1 MSESKYESKITSA
14 PCSAQQIYRVLSN
27 LQNLERVKDL
37 IPKDK
42 VQEMDIEPDRVRFK
56 VDGLAQKI
64 TIAIVDRIEN
74 DTIKFGAEGIPMDAN
89 FWIQMKEVSPTDTR
103 LKLTV
108 KADIPFMFKFMVEK
122 KLQTGLDQA
131 AEMLAQFKKVRQEER
146 TKKTVSLRLSSATLK
161 KAKEYGKGYTSFLSR
176 LLDLAIQDESM
187 VRKCL

>member
-1 MSESKYESKITSA
+1 MAESKYESKITSA

-42 VQEMDIEPDRVRFK
+42 IQEMEIEPDRVRMK

-74 DTIKFGAEGIPMDAN
+74 DTVKFGAEGIPMDAN

-108 KADIPFMFKFMVEK
+108 KADIPFMFKFMIEK

-131 AEMLAQFKKVRQEER
+131 AEMLAQFPYAMWQ
-146 TKKTVSLRLSSATLK
+146 
-161 KAKEYGKGYTSFLSR
+161 
-176 LLDLAIQDESM
+176 
-187 VRKCL
+187 

>member
-1 MSESKYESKITSA
+1 MSETKYESKITSA

-27 LQNLERVKDL
+27 MQNLERVKDL

-42 VQEMDIEPDRVRFK
+42 IQEMEIEPDRVRLK

-74 DTIKFGAEGIPMDAN
+74 DTVKFGAEGIPMDAN

-108 KADIPFMFKFMVEK
+108 KADIPFMFKMMVDK

-131 AEMLAQFKKVRQEER
+131 ADMLAQFPYSQWN
-146 TKKTVSLRLSSATLK
+146 
-161 KAKEYGKGYTSFLSR
+161 
-176 LLDLAIQDESM
+176 
-187 VRKCL
+187 